1 MFLIY
6 MMESGERGEGFWKK
20 MKKNEIPKIKNRI
33 ELLHFVF
40 FFIFRQ
46 QPSPSIFKTYLMEKK
61 S

>member
-1 MFLIY
+1 